1 MSVGLVLGIT
11 GGGAVGAAARFYADG
26 ALSARSRTDFA
37 ILAILAVNVAGSL
50 VLGVLTGLVLFDG
63 VSDSWRVVLG
73 TGFCG
78 GFTTFS
84 TTAYAGVRLAQRH
97 RPVLAALNVL
107 GTLLLCTVAAAVGL
121 ALSAL

>member
-1 MSVGLVLGIT
+1 VSVGLVLGIA
-11 GGGAVGAAARFYADG
+11 GGGAVGAAARFYADS
-26 ALSARSRTDFA
+26 ALSARSRTDFP
-37 ILAILAVNVAGSL
+37 LAILAVNVAGSL
-50 VLGVLTGLVLFDG
+50 VLGVLTGLVLLDG

>member
-1 MSVGLVLGIT
+1 MSALLVLGIA

-26 ALSARSRTDFA
+26 ALSARCRSDFP
-37 ILAILAVNVAGSL
+37 LAILTVNVLGSL
-50 VLGVLTGLVLFDG
+50 ILGVLTGLVLFHGAADR
-63 VSDSWRVVLG
+63 WRDVLG

-84 TTAYAGVRLAQRH
+84 TTSYAGVRLAQQQ

-107 GTLLLCTVAAAVGL
+107 GTLALCTAAAGAGMAL
-121 ALSAL
+121 AAT